1 MRPLLFVLLPLLAA
15 AKACTAPD
23 DCESGAC
30 LGARCCTSK
39 GGLSEGCLR
48 CGSNGGCVRCDDG
61 YDLPGYVCIKGRG
74 GDEQD
79 EEDSGNSKERRSK
92 QEKRKKQKQKRKKQK
107 QKQKLKQK
115 QEQQAQEAKVKEQSQ
130 EVSGPEGACSQ
141 GAQCASGLCLGG
153 HCCTAA
159 GGLSTGCRKCDA
171 QGGCLRCKK
180 GFSLP
185 GASCVPKKKNKVA
198 RELVTTGPCSLDVHC
213 ASEICLGGWCCT
225 GKGLSPGC
233 GGCQENGDCMACSE
247 GLELRSGECMPTHVV
262 PVVQKKTGPCTA
274 DDDCVHNCRGGKCC
288 TQRGGVGEGCLKCG
302 SNGGCVRCQG
312 GFSLPEFTCV
322 RDDVAYTGPCKA
334 GAQCASGVCRGSKCC
349 TAEGGLGEGCVRCG
363 SNGGCVKCQ
372 EGFSLPKFV
381 CQKKVKPA
389 TAPQPT
395 APAPLGPCEAD
406 VDCTSGFCRGG
417 HCCTADVGG
426 PMKGCQE
433 CDKAGGCALCSK
445 GFSLL
450 NSSCVPRKIK
460 KSAREKVETGPC
472 SLDVHCA
479 SEICLSGWCCTGKGL
494 SPGCGGC
501 QENGVCVTCSEGFE
515 LHGGECVE
523 HWPERLVDR
532 GSCSFSTECKLGVCK
547 GGHCC
552 ASRKCMDRACLVANA
567 EGNCARCAKH
577 FHLTAASD
585 CLAYTWSSDSAKV
598 GATGQ
603 RVVQAVPEYVD
614 VFMPHYE
621 GIAVEHAEHNAEPA
635 AAVIGLDG
643 QDMLG
648 AEGFYVVDGQ

>member
-130 EVSGPEGACSQ
+130 EVPGPEGACSQ

-185 GASCVPKKKNKVA
+185 GASCVPKKKNKV
-198 RELVTTGPCSLDVHC
+198 
-213 ASEICLGGWCCT
+213 
-225 GKGLSPGC
+225 
-233 GGCQENGDCMACSE
+233 
-247 GLELRSGECMPTHVV
+247 
-262 PVVQKKTGPCTA
+262 
-274 DDDCVHNCRGGKCC
+274 
-288 TQRGGVGEGCLKCG
+288 
-302 SNGGCVRCQG
+302 
-312 GFSLPEFTCV
+312 
-322 RDDVAYTGPCKA
+322 
-334 GAQCASGVCRGSKCC
+334 
-349 TAEGGLGEGCVRCG
+349 
-363 SNGGCVKCQ
+363 
-372 EGFSLPKFV
+372 
-381 CQKKVKPA
+381 
-389 TAPQPT
+389 
-395 APAPLGPCEAD
+395 
-406 VDCTSGFCRGG
+406 
-417 HCCTADVGG
+417 
-426 PMKGCQE
+426 
-433 CDKAGGCALCSK
+433 
-445 GFSLL
+445 
-450 NSSCVPRKIK
+450 
-460 KSAREKVETGPC
+460 AREKVETGPC